1 VLSRRLLGWSYGAT
15 SLFGFMAAPTQVN
28 VYAVAG
34 YVVVVTGLTAFL
46 HWAIT
51 ERTMSANQLIPVALV
66 AAGLPTALAAI
77 FTILGPAGLVIGFVL
92 LVLGGVATT
101 DQVEAYLTAPTGAT
115 DTGPATRAEA
125 EGALKRTSLEAM
137 STSALTTMWSTCGS
151 DLDAVQLRAD
161 LLDELERRDPVGVEQ
176 WIREGVASRPADY
189 VRDDSLNA

>member
-46 HWAIT
+46 HWA
-51 ERTMSANQLIPVALV
+51 
-66 AAGLPTALAAI
+66 

-189 VRDDSLNA
+189 VRDDGLNA